1 MCQMTV
7 EHCHSPWRIPHCSSG
22 GGTRNN
28 SNMTDGC
35 YTGEQHFTQVKN
47 YISQLS
53 CDLGRVVVVGW
64 VFWDLEESRHSQ
76 EASTLLFFL
85 PPFLRWNVD
94 VITGAPVFTLWIWG
108 DFDDVKPQ
116 RLIQRKSL
124 DPCQPRCP
132 QDDLGHLY
140 QQGDPT
146 SPFWRRS
153 ALGFLWKEWC

>member
-1 MCQMTV
+1 
-7 EHCHSPWRIPHCSSG
+7 
-22 GGTRNN
+22 
-28 SNMTDGC
+28 MTDGC

-94 VITGAPVFTLWIWG
+94 VITGAPVFTL
-108 DFDDVKPQ
+108 
-116 RLIQRKSL
+116 
-124 DPCQPRCP
+124 
-132 QDDLGHLY
+132 
-140 QQGDPT
+140 
-146 SPFWRRS
+146 
-153 ALGFLWKEWC
+153 